1 MIVISNTT
9 PLNYLIL
16 TESVHVLP
24 AIFGRVYA
32 PSLVIKELSH
42 PRSPEAVRAWA
53 SSPPEWLIVQDPTH
67 IDASL
72 KLGAGETAA
81 ISLALELK
89 ANRILIDE
97 RKGYKAAQK
106 RGLNTSSTLGILE
119 EASYRGLID
128 FEKTIER
135 LGKETTFYVS
145 EVVLDAFKRRAR
157 EQKLAQE
164 QEHEAKAKQPKR
176 RKKTRDRDEPETR
189 R

>member
-81 ISLALELK
+81 ISLALGCHGD
-89 ANRILIDE
+89 ASI
-97 RKGYKAAQK
+97 
-106 RGLNTSSTLGILE
+106 SLGNPATW
-119 EASYRGLID
+119 EA
-128 FEKTIER
+128 FW
-135 LGKETTFYVS
+135 F
-145 EVVLDAFKRRAR
+145 A
-157 EQKLAQE
+157 
-164 QEHEAKAKQPKR
+164 
-176 RKKTRDRDEPETR
+176 
-189 R
+189 